1 MAGQCR
7 EFPQNNTLAVRAL
20 RVHGRI
26 LASSQK
32 RATIHLI
39 QAWAAVSTCKIPA
52 ESLADQPN
60 LVSKL
65 ELSV

>member
-20 RVHGRI
+20 RVHGRVI
-26 LASSQK
+26 ASLYLK
-32 RATIHLI
+32 KERLV
-39 QAWAAVSTCKIPA
+39 QAWAAVSTCKIPE

-65 ELSV
+65 ELSA